1 MPEGFFTYDNMKL
14 SYQNTSEIVK
24 DALEQK
30 GGNASEHI
38 PSVYSLPAHYNLVQQ
53 PELKPLMDIEL
64 LERQYRSS
72 IAQSLG
78 VPINLIDSDS
88 GTAKNMSGDDLPY
101 MSEMVKNTCGVLT
114 TLMTKV
120 LLHMYSTV
128 YHNEKSREQGPRPP
142 SCVRFMFT
150 AEDLYSADMKKREDE
165 QVKLQKVSKS
175 TNGGK

>member
-1 MPEGFFTYDNMKL
+1 MRLQF
-14 SYQNTSEIVK
+14 QNSSDIVK
-24 DALEQK
+24 ESLEQT
-30 GGNASEHI
+30 GGNASQHV
-38 PSVYSLPAHYNLVQQ
+38 PSVYSLPAHYNLVPQ
-53 PELKPLMDIEL
+53 PELKPLMDIES

-88 GTAKNMSGDDLPY
+88 GTSKMMSGDDLPY

-142 SCVRFMFT
+142 SCVRFMFNS
-150 AEDLYSADMKKREDE
+150 EELYSESMRTREDQ
-165 QVKLQKVSKS
+165 QVKLQKSDSGKTKSK
-175 TNGGK
+175 